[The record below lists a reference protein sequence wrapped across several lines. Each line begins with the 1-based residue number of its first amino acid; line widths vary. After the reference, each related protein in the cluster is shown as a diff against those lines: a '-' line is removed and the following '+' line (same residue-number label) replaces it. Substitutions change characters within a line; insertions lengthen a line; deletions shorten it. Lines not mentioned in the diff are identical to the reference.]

1 MNYLSKSTETENKL
15 VIASNWGKGGTRI
28 DCKQHGISFYND
40 ENILELEN
48 LQCSEIKQ
56 RSVQGA
62 LTTVLLPG
70 MLVEEDLEWY
80 KK

>member
-1 MNYLSKSTETENKL
+1 MHWMFQTLHERGGGGL
-15 VIASNWGKGGTRI
+15 AGTRTSLQP
-28 DCKQHGISFYND
+28 DREEGIMSSGGKI
-40 ENILELEN
+40 ENILELES

-62 LTTVLLPG
+62 LTTVHLPG

>member
-1 MNYLSKSTETENKL
+1 MSSG
-15 VIASNWGKGGTRI
+15 GKI
-28 DCKQHGISFYND
+28 

-62 LTTVLLPG
+62 LTTEHLPG

>member
-1 MNYLSKSTETENKL
+1 MSSG
-15 VIASNWGKGGTRI
+15 GKI
-28 DCKQHGISFYND
+28 
-40 ENILELEN
+40 ENILELES

-62 LTTVLLPG
+62 LTTVHLPG